1 MAVTR
6 EEVLYLAKLSAL
18 RLSEEEV
25 GKLTGDMENI
35 VSYFNQLQ
43 EVDTSD
49 VTPLLQ
55 VIDGIQSPLYEHVDV
70 YSDPDWLVQ
79 NTHHQI
85 NHRNIVIT
93 NKKQTNWEI

>member
-1 MAVTR
+1 MVVTR

-35 VSYFNQLQ
+35 VTYFNQLQ

-49 VTPLLQ
+49 MMPLLQ
-55 VIDGIQSPLYEHVDV
+55 VIDGIQSPLRNQVET
-70 YSDPDWLVQ
+70 YSDPD
-79 NTHHQI
+79 
-85 NHRNIVIT
+85 
-93 NKKQTNWEI
+93 